1 MALLEVK
8 NLQKF
13 FPVKA
18 GLFHR
23 VTGQYKAVDDVS
35 FGIEEGQTFG
45 LVGESGCGKTTVGKS
60 ILRLI
65 EPTSGRVIF
74 DNCDITGLPPDAM
87 RNERRNMQIIFQD
100 PYGSLNPSM
109 TVGDIIAEPLK
120 KHRLVSTRSQREDE
134 VVRILETVGLSAMD
148 RQKYPH
154 EFSGGQRQRI
164 VIARALSLRPRLI
177 VCDEPVSALD
187 VSVQAQIL
195 NLMKQLQR
203 ELGIAYLFIAHGMPV
218 VRHISQRVGVMYLGK
233 LVEIAG
239 SAEIFSHCLHPYT
252 RALMS
257 AVPRL
262 DPEKRPQ
269 RIILKG
275 EVPNLASPPKGCLF
289 SSRCSLCRDLCRQEA
304 PQLREVSPEH
314 SVACH
319 LV

>member
-1 MALLEVK
+1 M
-8 NLQKF
+8 
-13 FPVKA
+13 
-18 GLFHR
+18 
-23 VTGQYKAVDDVS
+23 DDVS

-74 DNCDITGLPPDAM
+74 NGCDITGLPLDAM

-120 KHRLVSTRSQREDE
+120 KHRLVSKRSQREDE
-134 VVRILETVGLSAMD
+134 VVRVLETVGLSAMD
-148 RQKYPH
+148 KQKYPH

-195 NLMKQLQR
+195 NLMKQLQQ

-233 LVEIAG
+233 LVENRRQRGDFFILPASLYQG
-239 SAEIFSHCLHPYT
+239 ADERRAAAEP
-252 RALMS
+252 
-257 AVPRL
+257 
-262 DPEKRPQ
+262 
-269 RIILKG
+269 
-275 EVPNLASPPKGCLF
+275 
-289 SSRCSLCRDLCRQEA
+289 
-304 PQLREVSPEH
+304 
-314 SVACH
+314 
-319 LV
+319 